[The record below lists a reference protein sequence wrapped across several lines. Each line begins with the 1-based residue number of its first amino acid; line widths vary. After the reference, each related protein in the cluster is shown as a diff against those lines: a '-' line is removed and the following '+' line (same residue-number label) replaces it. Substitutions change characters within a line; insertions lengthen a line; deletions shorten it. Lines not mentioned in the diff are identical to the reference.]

1 MIGTNLQLIVQWE
14 FSKAGVTVASELNH
28 GIFMLLHFTVVQ
40 IATFLST
47 LKVAV
52 VHSRCIIVT

>member
-1 MIGTNLQLIVQWE
+1 MWNMAILAEE
-14 FSKAGVTVASELNH
+14 FSKVGNTVVSGLNH
-28 GIFMLLHFTVVQ
+28 GVFMSLQFTVVQ